1 MRKFRALFWAS
12 FRGLTYSLGF
22 GGRKSSKRAGGGPA
36 VLMLMLVLCAFMS
49 STYSFPLAPVL
60 VQAGQAPLLF
70 ALLGMMTVALCAIF
84 TAIGAR
90 EVVFGTKDIDIV
102 LALPVSPFSLILAR
116 LAALY
121 VENLVLTAA
130 WLTPAGVAY
139 MLQTGFSVGV
149 SLRLVLAA
157 ALLALGPVFI
167 ALAVGFVLAF
177 ISSRFTRHAL
187 VENILYFAMLL
198 LVVGGSLWASF
209 SGAGSQGANAQA
221 MQFSFSGGLAP
232 LQWFADF
239 VAAGSVYALV
249 KLAAICLVPVLAL
262 AALCSRSYNQVLAAL
277 QNHGGRSDYRLGQ
290 MQRGSAFRAL
300 LKKEKARYLNTSIY
314 LFNTIMGLL
323 MLLAAGIA
331 AMIKGGDLAGF
342 LAENGMPGA
351 PVLPMAA
358 GAMGFCLAL
367 TAITAS
373 SVSLEGNTLWVLQSL
388 PVSAQQVLRAKAAFH
403 QFLAAPFTVLSG
415 LMLGLGLE
423 TGVVSA
429 VELAVG
435 GLLLNW
441 AVASAGLL
449 INLTFPKLDAVND
462 TVVVKQSAA
471 SGFSMLAGVG
481 LVAAAGLTWWLATLL
496 APGAGL
502 PAALVMLAMCGGV
515 LQLTLQKKGPEMF
528 RALTD

>member
-1 MRKFRALFWAS
+1 MRKFRALFWVS

-36 VLMLMLVLCAFMS
+36 VLALMLALCAFMS
-49 STYSFPLAPVL
+49 STYSFPLAPAL

-121 VENLVLTAA
+121 VENLVLTLA
-130 WLTPAGVAY
+130 WLAPTGAAY
-139 MLQTGFSVGV
+139 MMQTGFSLGV
-149 SLRLVLAA
+149 SLRLVLAGI
-157 ALLALGPVFI
+157 LLALLPLFI

-177 ISSRFTRHAL
+177 ISGRFTRHAL
-187 VENILYFAMLL
+187 VENILYFALLL

-209 SGAGSQGANAQA
+209 SGAGGQGANAQA

-249 KLAAICLVPVLAL
+249 KLAAICLVPVAAL
-262 AALCSRSYNQVLAAL
+262 AGLCSRSYNGVLASL
-277 QNHGGRSDYRLGQ
+277 QNHGGRSDYKLGRVQ
-290 MQRGSAFRAL
+290 SSSVLRAL

-314 LFNTIMGLL
+314 LFNTIIGPL

-331 AMIKGGDLAGF
+331 AVIKGGDLAGF
-342 LAENGMPGA
+342 LAGSGMA
-351 PVLPMAA
+351 ELPLLPLAA
-358 GAMGFCLAL
+358 GVMGFCLAL

-388 PVSAQQVLRAKAAFH
+388 PVSAAQVLRAKSAFH
-403 QFLAAPFTVLSG
+403 QLLAAPFTVASG
-415 LMLGLGLE
+415 LMLGLGL
-423 TGVVSA
+423 GAGLLSA
-429 VELAVG
+429 AELAVG

-471 SGFSMLAGVG
+471 SAFSLLAGAG
-481 LVAAAGLTWWLATLL
+481 LVAAAGLAWRLATLVW
-496 APGAGL
+496 PQMGL
-502 PAALVMLAMCGGV
+502 TAALAMLAVCGGA
-515 LQLTLQKKGPEMF
+515 LELALQKKGPELF